1 MTSNQSFSMQTTS
14 FTDENPM
21 SWAVLNEAPYFDA
34 YAGGEWV
41 CGANKAW
48 GVVTPDNPLN
58 SHFCTSCPPCKSDR
72 FQTRMMVRD
81 AGPPCCTTESYDY
94 GTGLWPYQFAG
105 GSTCPN
111 GPDLPLFQD
120 LYEVKKRPKSDMPLA
135 PIYNPYLL

>member
-1 MTSNQSFSMQTTS
+1 MSSNQSFSMQTTS

-21 SWAVLNEAPYFDA
+21 SWSVLNELPYFDQ

-48 GVVTPDNPLN
+48 GVMSAENPDRL
-58 SHFCTSCPPCKSDR
+58 CTSCPPCTTDR

-81 AGPPCCTTESYDY
+81 EGPPCCTAESYEY
-94 GTGLWPYQFAG
+94 NTGKWPYQFAG

-111 GPDLPLFQD
+111 GPDLPLYQD
-120 LYEVKKRPKSDMPLA
+120 LYQVKKRAVQDMPLV